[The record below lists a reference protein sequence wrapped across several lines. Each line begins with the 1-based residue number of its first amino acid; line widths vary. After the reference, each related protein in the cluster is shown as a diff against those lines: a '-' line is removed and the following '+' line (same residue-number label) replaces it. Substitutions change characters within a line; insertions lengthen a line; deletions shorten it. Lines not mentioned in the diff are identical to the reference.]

1 MAKQVLID
9 TNVFVCGF
17 EFPDS
22 NSAKIVELINN
33 GELEAV
39 ITQQVLGEVVKYFK
53 NFHGKGLADEFRH
66 YLLEV
71 CIIVQKSELEAEMD
85 KNKGK
90 IKGKDAEQIA
100 AAQHLQ
106 LKLVSYD
113 RDFEGFDEYL
123 TPQDFV
129 KQLGKESS
137 STKF

>member
-1 MAKQVLID
+1 MAKRAVLD
-9 TNVFVCGF
+9 TNVFVYGF
-17 EFPDS
+17 EFQSS
-22 NSAKIVELINN
+22 NSARIIGLINK

-39 ITQQVLGEVVKYFK
+39 ITQQVLDEVVRYFR
-53 NFHGKGLADEFRH
+53 NFHGKRLADEFRH

-71 CIIVQKSELEAEMD
+71 CIVIQKSGLKAEMD

-90 IKGKDAEQIA
+90 IKDKDAEQIA

-113 RDFEGFDEYL
+113 RDFEAFEEYI

-129 KQLGKESS
+129 KRLGKESS
-137 STKF
+137 NTKF